1 MRLSRFF
8 AVTFVL
14 LASSLVL
21 ICSSAAQTVT
31 NILNFN
37 GTDGQRPTRTTP
49 AQGRDGRL
57 YGTTYYGGTYGAG
70 TIWAVETSGSASVFY
85 SFDGVTATTP
95 QSGLTLA
102 TDGNLY
108 GVAGS
113 PSGDVLYRVTPAGAL
128 SVLHTFGKTDGCYPA
143 SPPIEASDGNLYGTT
158 MGCGRSTLYRYTPAG
173 VFTTIQTFV
182 TATQGKDSFAS
193 PMQASDGSL
202 WGTNGWGGTDQCGA
216 VFKTALSGTV
226 LQALL
231 MDCTDQRHPSS
242 PLIQAADGNIYGT
255 SSGGGKDGAGSVF
268 ELNANGALSTVYEFQ
283 SGSDLEDPVNIMQA
297 TDGSFYGTA
306 YGSGTDRDGGIYKID
321 GSGNYSVIYDFTT
334 GSPHIVEVST
344 GLMQHT
350 TGEFYGASGAGG
362 IYRRGSVFSLDMGL
376 GPFIGFV
383 RPTGTTGSVAQILG
397 QGLTGTT
404 NVTFNGVVAT
414 SFSVVS
420 DTYMTAVV
428 PTGATTGPVVV
439 TTSGGALTS
448 NVSFRII
455 D

>member
-1 MRLSRFF
+1 MRSMRIQGCYR
-8 AVTFVL
+8 
-14 LASSLVL
+14 L
-21 ICSSAAQTVT
+21 ICAIVWLHIGVLPAQTVT

-49 AQGRDGRL
+49 VQGRDGRL
-57 YGTTYYGGTYGAG
+57 YGTTYYGGAYGAG
-70 TIWAVETSGSASVFY
+70 TIWAVQTSGTASVFY

-113 PSGDVLYRVTPAGAL
+113 PSGDVLYRVTAAAAL
-128 SVLHTFGKTDGCYPA
+128 NVLHTFGKTDGCYA
-143 SPPIEASDGNLYGTT
+143 GSPPIEASDGNLYGTT

-173 VFTTIQTFV
+173 TFTTIQTFV

-193 PMQASDGSL
+193 PMQASDGDL

-226 LQALL
+226 LQSLL

-268 ELNANGALSTVYEFQ
+268 EVNANGALSTVYEFQ
-283 SGSDLEDPVNIMQA
+283 SGSDLEDPINIVQA

-376 GPFIGFV
+376 APFVAFV
-383 RPTGTTGSVAQILG
+383 SRTGAAGQTVEILG
-397 QGLTGTT
+397 QGLTGTSA
-404 NVTFNGVVAT
+404 VSFNGIAAA
-414 SFSVVS
+414 SFSIIS
-420 DTYMTAVV
+420 DTYLTAVV
-428 PTGATTGPVVV
+428 PEGAATGAVVV
-439 TTSGGALTS
+439 STPNGSLTS
-448 NVSFRII
+448 NVDFRVLQ
-455 D
+455 